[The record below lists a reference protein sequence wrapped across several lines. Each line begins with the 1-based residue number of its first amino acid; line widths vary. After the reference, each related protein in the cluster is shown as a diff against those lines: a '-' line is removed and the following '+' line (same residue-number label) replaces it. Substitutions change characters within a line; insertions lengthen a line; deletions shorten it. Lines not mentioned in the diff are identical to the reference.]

1 MRALYL
7 VPRSITRSG
16 YQGMR
21 QNIRDRELSREE
33 LGLPQHP
40 ANAFVDCPECLGT
53 GEHMRNESANGD
65 PQTEYPVTCGACN
78 GTGELIDGVIDPL
91 VAMAHYRRERFSWA
105 MSKQRLTDRLHKYAH
120 HRGRAMAFS
129 AGLVLTD
136 MRVSN
141 AGSLWALSRAVA

>member
-21 QNIRDRELSREE
+21 QNIRHSEMWREE
-33 LGLPQHP
+33 RCLPKHP
-40 ANAFVDCPECLGT
+40 ANAVVDCPDCLGS
-53 GEHMRNESANGD
+53 GEHTRNDSPNGD
-65 PQTEYPVTCGACN
+65 PQTEYAVTCCACN
-78 GTGELIDGVIDPL
+78 GSGKLVDGIVDPL
-91 VAMAHYRRERFSWA
+91 LLMAEYRKCRFSWA
-105 MSKQRLTDRLHKYAH
+105 MSKRRVAERLQQYRLHRA
-120 HRGRAMAFS
+120 RAMAFS

-141 AGSLWALSRAVA
+141 AGSLWGLSRAVA